1 LQPKDIDRSTNIEKD
16 IEMLKIQIFSEH
28 IHTRFTTIITTSYAI
43 VVGFSVLFFSLFYG
57 NLFPPVGFAIA
68 MIALLTGAGYQV
80 YRIRRNYMKT
90 LKDISQMV
98 ETVKEGKELPK
109 LEELLKGWK
118 TTVG

>member
-1 LQPKDIDRSTNIEKD
+1 MQPKDNDRSVNIEKD
-16 IEMLKIQIFSEH
+16 IELLKIQIFSEH

-57 NLFPPVGFAIA
+57 NLFPLFAFVVA
-68 MIALLTGAGYQV
+68 MIALLTGAGYQI
-80 YRIRRNYMKT
+80 YRVRRNYMKT
-90 LKDISQMV
+90 LRDISQMV

-109 LEELLKGWK
+109 LEEMLKGWK